1 LCFLPKGKMDVY
13 SYDYSLYNY
22 TDFAIDEYF
31 SDLIAVAR
39 HNRNV
44 AREELEEKMRV
55 YNRKINKIILRS
67 SKQQKI
73 KYNAPHIKA
82 RRY

>member
-1 LCFLPKGKMDVY
+1 MDVY

-22 TDFAIDEYF
+22 TNFAIDEYF

-73 KYNAPHIKA
+73 KYNVPHIKA

>member
-1 LCFLPKGKMDVY
+1 M
-13 SYDYSLYNY
+13 
-22 TDFAIDEYF
+22 DFAIDEYF
-31 SDLIAVAR
+31 TDLIALAR

-73 KYNAPHIKA
+73 KFNVPHMKA